1 MEPVES
7 QSCIEDLVGAAR
19 SILSN
24 QYHTVD
30 SQHPFHY
37 HDLRTAAENGLD
49 DLPSPFLVGLTED
62 SLRNA
67 GIDAN
72 QFIRGVGL
80 GATEDGVPLDSSDEQ
95 QHLQHNRDG
104 FSSRE
109 GSPGSIDIAALRRSL
124 GGRPRLRRTCHI
136 CGRECP
142 SRHKLQRHLSTHSED
157 RPYNCR
163 ICGKAFKW
171 TEYLSKHMRT
181 QHGPE
186 AANGKPSFIID
197 AVNELTVYL
206 F

>member
-1 MEPVES
+1 MEPVDG

-19 SILSN
+19 STLSN

-30 SQHPFHY
+30 PFHY
-37 HDLRTAAENGLD
+37 RDLRTAAENSLD
-49 DLPSPFLVGLTED
+49 DLHSPFLVGLTEEN
-62 SLRNA
+62 LRNA
-67 GIDAN
+67 GIDAT

-80 GATEDGVPLDSSDEQ
+80 DAVQDGALLDSSDEQ
-95 QHLQHNRDG
+95 QQQNRDDYP
-104 FSSRE
+104 SRE

-181 QHGPE
+181 QHGPGSS
-186 AANGKPSFIID
+186 NGKCRRKR
-197 AVNELTVYL
+197 
-206 F
+206 